1 MRPAV
6 NCEQAS
12 GLISSECF
20 LHRGRCPGRCQYGR
34 WQRRGR
40 GRIRTQSSQSGVVL
54 EDMLKQSQDDIIFR
68 LKAVAQEQHRERN
81 GNAGSSCDWR
91 IGGVEIGTGLL
102 HAKNTGR

>member
-20 LHRGRCPGRCQYGR
+20 LHRGRCPRRSQYGR
-34 WQRRGR
+34 WQRR

-54 EDMLKQSQDDIIFR
+54 EDMLKQFQDDYI
-68 LKAVAQEQHRERN
+68 
-81 GNAGSSCDWR
+81 
-91 IGGVEIGTGLL
+91 
-102 HAKNTGR
+102 